1 MLGGAG
7 GGLFTSKAGGGGLGL
22 NLGQVGERRQRTI
35 EGSDTCTH
43 SGLLANRG
51 VGRCN
56 ANTRSCATTLLQTT
70 GGLSGGLGG
79 GGLGG
84 GLGTST
90 VGGGLSKPGGL
101 GLCLG
106 VGHRT

>member
-1 MLGGAG
+1 MGGGG

-22 NLGQVGERRQRTI
+22 NLGQVGERMQRAT
-35 EGSDTCTH
+35 EGTDTYTH

-51 VGRCN
+51 VARCN

-101 GLCLG
+101 GLWLG
-106 VGHRT
+106 VVHWT